1 MNEIQATAPTPQ
13 DWIDLVREN
22 ERLVNANRSLYSS
35 ALTVAATLHRVR
47 SELEYDCSDVLLD
60 RINESIRLQAI
71 ALAEHAKKT
80 LEDKT
85 ND

>member
-1 MNEIQATAPTPQ
+1 MKQIQATTPTPQ

-22 ERLVNANRSLYSS
+22 ERLVKVNRSLYSS
-35 ALTVAATLHRVR
+35 ALTIAATLHRVR
-47 SELEYDCSDVLLD
+47 SELEYDCSDAVLD

-80 LEDKT
+80 IGEQNK
-85 ND
+85 